1 MTAEKKISQPAFE
14 ALVGAS
20 QWQVSMPSTL
30 HDLIVGKVARWKPN
44 LFGATKQ
51 HLTLPRL
58 VPEEFELLEAAELEP
73 KCLG

>member
-1 MTAEKKISQPAFE
+1 
-14 ALVGAS
+14 
-20 QWQVSMPSTL
+20 MPSTL
-30 HDLIVGKVARWKPN
+30 HDLIVGKVAIWKPN

-58 VPEEFELLEAAELEP
+58 VPEEFELHEAAELEP

>member
-1 MTAEKKISQPAFE
+1 
-14 ALVGAS
+14 
-20 QWQVSMPSTL
+20 MPSTL
-30 HDLIVGKVARWKPN
+30 HDLIVGKVAIWKPN